1 MSPRLLDLRILLS
14 MNNEVLVASLR
25 IRAQIR
31 RTIPTRKSVQDGSR
45 DRISDLLEQAAD
57 EIERLNLLIK
67 GEDGCHI

>member
-1 MSPRLLDLRILLS
+1 